1 MSVTCALGPEN
12 HDRRPW
18 KLTRPSYGFRGYA
31 RPLPATTTL
40 SNAVAG
46 PEEEGLG
53 CGEGPVQ
60 LLDTIGLPKDP
71 RGIVLLCGF
80 VAAAAFGLVALLN
93 PPSDPIG
100 FAYLAVAV
108 VGYFFIQTRGLTTFL
123 WLLVAAAGVAA
134 VLAGGAGGWVEL
146 VIGLALAVVAL
157 TPLPA
162 EHGNQPA
169 DGLFVSARA
178 LSSPIRSGDAGRG
191 LSVDSFQSSRKVEDS
206 LTRTSG
212 KAEVGASGN
221 GAQGHPT
228 ALAEPGSK
236 RSKIAIKT
244 IGRLRLTA
252 DDRDVTLRL
261 NEQPRLEFLIS
272 FLLARVARGDDPA
285 LDRSAL
291 ADEVAPG
298 LAAGSQLDRLRK
310 QLYALQTA
318 LGSELKAL
326 VRSNKTEVRLELSGV
341 DTDFGRLL
349 EASRLVAR
357 RRTLIDDVLS
367 DQIRNLL
374 DDTLGGEFLSSFS
387 ELEHQVTEGRGSAAQ
402 VVEQA
407 RAAISSQRADL
418 VRALAEYYEASG
430 HPQTSIAYL
439 RAALAGS
446 PGRQDLARLLV
457 VAYMRT
463 GQTALADQARLEF
476 DLTQEK

>member
-1 MSVTCALGPEN
+1 MSATRLLGLEI
-12 HDRRPW
+12 HDTRPW

-60 LLDTIGLPKDP
+60 LLDTLGLPRDP
-71 RGIVLLCGF
+71 RGIVLLCGYI
-80 VAAAAFGLVALLN
+80 AAAAFGLVTLLN

-134 VLAGGAGGWVEL
+134 VLAGGAGGWVEF
-146 VIGLALAVVAL
+146 VIGMALVVVAL
-157 TPLPA
+157 TPLPTKYW
-162 EHGNQPA
+162 NQPM
-169 DGLFVSARA
+169 DGLVASARA
-178 LSSPIRSGDAGRG
+178 VSSPIQNGDRGRG

-206 LTRTSG
+206 PTRTSG

-221 GAQGHPT
+221 GLQGRSME
-228 ALAEPGSK
+228 LAEPGSK

-244 IGRLRLTA
+244 LGRLRLAA
-252 DDRDVTLRL
+252 DERDVTLRL
-261 NEQPRLEFLIS
+261 NEQPRLEFLFS
-272 FLLARVARGDDPA
+272 FLLARVARGDDPS

-298 LAAGSQLDRLRK
+298 LPSGSQLDRLRK
-310 QLYALQTA
+310 QLYALQSA

-326 VRSNKTEVRLELSGV
+326 VRVTKTVVRLDLSGV

-357 RRTLIDDVLS
+357 HRTLIDDVFA
-367 DQIRNLL
+367 DQIRSLL

-402 VVEQA
+402 VVEDA
-407 RAAISSQRADL
+407 RAAISNQRADL

-439 RAALAGS
+439 RAALVGS

-463 GQTALADQARLEF
+463 GQTVLAEQARLEF